1 MERAPE
7 SESIAI
13 FHWLFGLTLSDL
25 IAVCLPVSRTFVV
38 ATLIGLAIAKS
49 TLVATYFS
57 QWRLDRKTIGLVA
70 IGPPFVLLL
79 MAALLQSE
87 TAWRVWIH

>member
-7 SESIAI
+7 NESPAV
-13 FHWLFGLTLSDL
+13 FDWLVGLTVADVIS
-25 IAVCLPVSRTFVV
+25 VCLPFGRTFIV

-57 QWRLDRKTIGLVA
+57 QWCLNHKAVGLVA
-70 IGPPFVLLL
+70 IAPPVALVLIASLL
-79 MAALLQSE
+79 WAGI
-87 TAWRVWIH
+87 AWRVWVH